1 MSRVYWF
8 CTSPYPALP
17 YTGLYAPQ
25 DKAEYIQSLYLIRA
39 GQIHRA
45 VSLPESL
52 PNSCYGDQETNRWGI
67 PAIYRKRGNGIWTG
81 LTLGSE
87 SRVVL
92 GELPNT
98 HRFFFTYEPD
108 ATGRTRLHIRV
119 AGESSPLH
127 WKRIS
132 RTELELDLCFNTP

>member
-8 CTSPYPALP
+8 CTSLYPALP
-17 YTGLYAPQ
+17 YTGFYAPP
-25 DKAEYIQSLYLIRA
+25 DKRKYLQSLYLIRA

-45 VSLPESL
+45 VSLPENL
-52 PNSCYGDQETNRWGI
+52 PNGCYGDRGTNRWGI
-67 PAIYRKRGNGIWTG
+67 PAIYRKQKYCWVG
-81 LTLGSE
+81 LTSGCD

-92 GELPNT
+92 GHLPYT
-98 HRFFFTYEPD
+98 DRFFFTYEPD
-108 ATGRTRLHIRV
+108 TSGRTRLHIGV
-119 AGESSPLH
+119 AGESWPLH